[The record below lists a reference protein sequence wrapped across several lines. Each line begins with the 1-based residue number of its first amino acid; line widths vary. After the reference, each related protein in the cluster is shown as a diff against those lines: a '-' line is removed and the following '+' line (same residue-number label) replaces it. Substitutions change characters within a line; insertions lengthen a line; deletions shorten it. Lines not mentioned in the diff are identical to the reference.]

1 MEMDIQTYCKQY
13 REQTLKMTLEQMQD
27 ITGVSYKT
35 ISSFEN
41 GNSNNLNLF
50 KLYYKIGN
58 AFETYKFHEN
68 ILRVLIR

>member
-1 MEMDIQTYCKQY
+1 MEVDIQTYCKQY
-13 REQTLKMTLEQMQD
+13 REQTLKMTLEQMQEL
-27 ITGVSYKT
+27 TGVNSKT
-35 ISSFEN
+35 ISGFEN

-58 AFETYKFHEN
+58 AFDTYKFHEN

>member
-13 REQTLKMTLEQMQD
+13 REQTLKMTLEQMQEL
-27 ITGVSYKT
+27 TGVNAKT

-41 GNSNNLNLF
+41 GNSNNVNLF
-50 KLYYKIGN
+50 KLYYKLGN

-68 ILRVLIR
+68 ILKVLIR

>member
-13 REQTLKMTLEQMQD
+13 REQTLKITLEQMQE
-27 ITGVSYKT
+27 ITGVNSKT

>member
-13 REQTLKMTLEQMQD
+13 REQTLKITLEQMQEL
-27 ITGVSYKT
+27 TGVNAKT

-41 GNSNNLNLF
+41 GNSNNVNLF
-50 KLYYKIGN
+50 KLYYKLGN

-68 ILRVLIR
+68 ILKVLIR

>member
-1 MEMDIQTYCKQY
+1 METTVQIYCKQY
-13 REQTLKMTLEQMQD
+13 REQTLKITLDKMEKL
-27 ITGVSYKT
+27 TGVNAKT
-35 ISSFEN
+35 ISGFEN
-41 GNSNNLNLF
+41 GKSNNLDLF